1 MYIKGNLFKMTIM
14 EKKTMQTK
22 TVVIRNKAGIHC
34 RPSSAIMAAAAKFP
48 DHEIS
53 AESSRGAKANLRSI
67 LDLLSMGL
75 QKGDSV
81 TITVTGPNEVDACA
95 KLAELFETEFD
106 FT

>member
-1 MYIKGNLFKMTIM
+1 
-14 EKKTMQTK
+14 
-22 TVVIRNKAGIHC
+22 
-34 RPSSAIMAAAAKFP
+34 
-48 DHEIS
+48 
-53 AESSRGAKANLRSI
+53 
-67 LDLLSMGL
+67 MGL